1 MWDDY
6 VERGK
11 TVEQQFA
18 SILSGAVFATK
29 EQDMHE
35 HWDVMDEM
43 AVKYD
48 VKGMKNYR
56 RSDDKPTD
64 RLHWIELRNVNG
76 KNGWLYGE
84 ADVIAFETR
93 KWWLLVDREDLAVAD
108 LHRHA
113 GSLCRARAIE
123 QRHVADEQRTR
134 VGAHARREWR
144 DNQRRQSR
152 RGKDSRRPEHGAV
165 VPD

>member
-1 MWDDY
+1 MGMWDDY

-18 SILSGAVFATK
+18 SILSGAIFATR

-35 HWDVMDEM
+35 HWDVMDVM
-43 AVKYD
+43 ALKYD
-48 VKGMKNYR
+48 VKGMKKYR

-76 KNGWLYGE
+76 KNGWLYGD

-93 KWWLLVDREDLAVAD
+93 KWWLLVEREDLVQFVEGILIGSDPCEKPEPYRLYQREGRQD
-108 LHRHA
+108 LLTILPTVDLLSIA
-113 GSLCRARAIE
+113 SQVL
-123 QRHVADEQRTR
+123 V
-134 VGAHARREWR
+134 
-144 DNQRRQSR
+144 
-152 RGKDSRRPEHGAV
+152 KK
-165 VPD
+165 

>member
-18 SILSGAVFATK
+18 SILSGAVFATIK
-29 EQDMHE
+29 QDIHE

-43 AVKYD
+43 GVKYD
-48 VKGMKNYR
+48 VKGMKKYR

-76 KNGWLYGE
+76 DDGWLYGL

-93 KWWLLVDREDLAVAD
+93 KWWVMVNREDLSQFVDGFLEGGYPLQKPEPYKLYQREGRRD
-108 LHRHA
+108 L
-113 GSLCRARAIE
+113 LTI
-123 QRHVADEQRTR
+123 
-134 VGAHARREWR
+134 
-144 DNQRRQSR
+144 
-152 RGKDSRRPEHGAV
+152 
-165 VPD
+165 VPTVDLLFIASKVLVKK